1 MGKKR
6 IKTVQADKLKH
17 RKAKKIS
24 RKISQG
30 RIYIQST
37 YNNTRVTVTDL
48 NGGVVAWATAGSLGF
63 KGAKK
68 ATPYAASVIM
78 KDVVSRAK
86 ASGLQEVEVH
96 VKGFGTGR
104 ESAIRAVPANGLE
117 IISIQ
122 DVTPVPHG
130 GCRPPKPRR
139 V

>member
-6 IKTVQADKLKH
+6 IKTIQADKLKQ

-24 RKISQG
+24 RKITQG

-37 YNNTRVTVTDL
+37 YNNTVVTITDL
-48 NGGVVAWATAGSLGF
+48 NGNVVAWASAGSLGF

-68 ATPYAASVIM
+68 ATPYAASAIV
-78 KDVVSRAK
+78 KDIVNRTRP
-86 ASGLQEVEVH
+86 SGLREVEVY

-104 ESAIRAVPANGLE
+104 ESAIRAVPANGLD
-117 IISIQ
+117 IISIK
-122 DVTPVPHG
+122 DITPVPHG

>member
-6 IKTVQADKLKH
+6 IKTIQADKLKQ
-17 RKAKKIS
+17 RKTKKIS

-30 RIYIQST
+30 RIYIKSS
-37 YNNTRVTVTDL
+37 YNNTMITITDL
-48 NGGVVAWATAGSLGF
+48 NGDVVAWSSAGLLGF

-68 ATPYAASVIM
+68 ATPYAASAIM

-86 ASGLQEVEVH
+86 ESGLREVELY

-117 IISIQ
+117 IVSIK
-122 DVTPVPHG
+122 DMTPVPHG

>member
-6 IKTVQADKLKH
+6 IKTAQADKLKQ
-17 RKAKKIS
+17 RKAKKVS

-30 RIYIQST
+30 RIYIQSS
-37 YNNTRVTVTDL
+37 YNNTRVTITDL
-48 NGGVVAWATAGSLGF
+48 NGGVVAWATAGFLGF
-63 KGAKK
+63 RGAKK

-86 ASGLQEVEVH
+86 ASGLQEVEVY

-117 IISIQ
+117 IISIR

-130 GCRPPKPRR
+130 GCRPRKPRR

>member
-6 IKTVQADKLKH
+6 IKTVQADKLRQQKF
-17 RKAKKIS
+17 KKIS
-24 RKISQG
+24 RKITRG
-30 RIYIQST
+30 RIYIKST
-37 YNNTRVTVTDL
+37 YNNTRITVTDL
-48 NGGVVAWATAGSLGF
+48 KGDVVAWATAGSSGF

-68 ATPYAASVIM
+68 ATPYAASVIT

-86 ASGLQEVEVH
+86 ASGLQEVELYI
-96 VKGFGTGR
+96 KGFGTGR

-117 IISIQ
+117 IISIR
-122 DVTPVPHG
+122 DVTPISHG